1 MTTPRVG
8 RAAAIAFPAIL
19 VLLGTLFVVA
29 YLITALLGLPAS
41 FGPPLAV
48 QVAGAVVVI
57 VGISVA
63 GWVFAYR
70 TPASMVVSTYITL
83 RKLFARE
90 PISEPLG
97 RKEPLVVTGPQKH
110 VRHPLYFGVIVM
122 AFGWA
127 LYGGA
132 TFVLVGA
139 VGLLLWFW
147 FVLIPFEEKELKA
160 LFGDQYARYA
170 GQVPMLI
177 PFTKR
182 KR

>member
-41 FGPPLAV
+41 FGPPVAV
-48 QVAGAVVVI
+48 KVAGAVVVI